1 MFWQSAQT
9 KLASWPVTLQL
20 FAMEYRLPLLDPAIA
35 APLATAAEIAGSVLI
50 FFGLFARF
58 GALILLGITATIQI
72 FVYPQNWAEHLM
84 WASLLLLILTRGA
97 GVVSLD
103 YIAGLADFAVE
114 NPELGR
120 IWLFEILSCDNPHD
134 DVFFKQF
141 LESTEAL
148 ANSEFSEE
156 GIDAEALS
164 VMILAG
170 YFLWPVWVRARAR
183 SKKERQAMSLRM
195 RREFLRL
202 SLHGTLRAEEFPE
215 LQQLLEK

>member
-1 MFWQSAQT
+1 MDVEPEAAPKAPPRRRRNPEAT
-9 KLASWPVTLQL
+9 REDILAAARTVLASDGP
-20 FAMEYRLPLLDPAIA
+20 D
-35 APLATAAEIAGSVLI
+35 
-50 FFGLFARF
+50 GLSLSKVA
-58 GALILLGITATIQI
+58 
-72 FVYPQNWAEHLM
+72 HL
-84 WASLLLLILTRGA
+84 A
-97 GVVSLD
+97 GVNRGTAYQHFETREELIKATVDWVSQHLSETMFGRVNGEGAKDAREQPLD

-202 SLHGTLRAEEFPE
+202 SLHGTLRAEAFPE